1 MKDAVRITVTGAAG
15 QIGYALLFRIAAGEM
30 LGKDQPV
37 ILQLLEITPVL
48 DALRGVIME
57 VEDCAF
63 PLVQGIHGTDDAD
76 LAFKDAE
83 YALLVGSRPRSKGM
97 ERKDLIAANAEIFS
111 VQGKAINDH
120 AHGDIK
126 IMVVGNP
133 ANTNCLIAQR
143 NAPDI
148 ARFVLVS
155 SLTVMGPSQDGRPV
169 SAGAYPNPVTHY
181 GRSKLAAERA
191 ARAEAHS
198 LPITIIR
205 PPMIYGPRDREILP
219 FFKSVQLGVLP
230 LTGSP
235 SSKLSAIYAADC
247 AAACIKALD
256 AHVPSGSTYFVE
268 DGGLESLGGLIEHI
282 ERALGKRAWLRVP
295 VPRFLMYAAALG
307 SELYGRIMGRAVMLT
322 RDKLNELLAPHWVCD
337 SGEAQAALGWKPR
350 ISFEE
355 GTRIT
360 GAWYRRE
367 GWL

>member
-1 MKDAVRITVTGAAG
+1 LRILLTGASGFLGSHIAEQLDQQGAEVRALVRPTSDTRFLDGLEHVTLVTGAMSDKDS
-15 QIGYALLFRIAAGEM
+15 LLAATEGVDGIIHAAGLVKAKEPADFYATNEQGTAN
-30 LGKDQPV
+30 L
-37 ILQLLEITPVL
+37 L
-48 DALRGVIME
+48 DA
-57 VEDCAF
+57 A
-63 PLVQGIHGTDDAD
+63 
-76 LAFKDAE
+76 K
-83 YALLVGSRPRSKGM
+83 
-97 ERKDLIAANAEIFS
+97 
-111 VQGKAINDH
+111 
-120 AHGDIK
+120 
-126 IMVVGNP
+126 
-133 ANTNCLIAQR
+133 R